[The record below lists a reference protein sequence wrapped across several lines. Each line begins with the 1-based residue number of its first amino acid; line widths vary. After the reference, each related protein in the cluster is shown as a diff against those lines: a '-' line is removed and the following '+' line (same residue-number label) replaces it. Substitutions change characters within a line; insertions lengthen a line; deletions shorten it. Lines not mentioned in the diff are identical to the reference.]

1 MHSFQFMLGHQSWCQ
16 KLCETCTNHQNT
28 PLHIAA
34 KEGNLNAVKVL
45 IKYKAK
51 TDAVN
56 DVSKTAVHLA
66 AETGGDE

>member
-1 MHSFQFMLGHQSWCQ
+1 MLGHKSWCQ
-16 KLCETCTNHQNT
+16 TLCDTCTNRSNT

-34 KEGNLNAVKVL
+34 MQGNLNAVKVL
-45 IKYKAK
+45 VKHKAK

>member
-1 MHSFQFMLGHQSWCQ
+1 MLGHKSWCQ
-16 KLCETCTNHQNT
+16 TLCDTCTNCSNT

-34 KEGNLNAVKVL
+34 MQGNLKAVKVL
-45 IKYKAK
+45 IKHKAK

>member
-1 MHSFQFMLGHQSWCQ
+1 MLGHKSWCQ
-16 KLCETCTNHQNT
+16 TLCNTCTNRSNT

-34 KEGNLNAVKVL
+34 MLGNLNAVKVL
-45 IKYKAK
+45 VKHKAK